1 MITEL
6 EKNKAEKL
14 RIELTE
20 FKGYRLLNMR
30 IYWRDPL
37 GEWKP
42 GKQGLA
48 WRVERLPEL
57 RQAIEEAEAEARRQG
72 LLEGADG

>member
-1 MITEL
+1 MIAEL
-6 EKNKAEKL
+6 EKNKGERL

-20 FKGYRLLNMR
+20 FKGYRLINMR
-30 IYWRDPL
+30 IFWRDPL

-42 GKQGLA
+42 GKGGFA

-57 RQAIEEAEAEARRQG
+57 RQALEEAEAEARRQG
-72 LLEGADG
+72 LLVDG